1 MQLERNG
8 APKLGMFKFEQ
19 VFDSISQKPTLRR
32 ILESSLA
39 AAAMTPSRKRNVEV
53 AGSDGN
59 VGGADVEAEKPAD
72 ESQARPVGN
81 KSAKKQ
87 SWRSLSMRLTSSAV
101 SDAIANMS
109 GALITLTEAKNMRAK
124 KSAETTAMKQSMK
137 RADVESKML
146 AAYNSL
152 CQNGLPLVMG
162 SATRK
167 RMDKAMADRMFM
179 WLNFEESITHSAVP
193 SVAESNP
200 GQQSGVSE
208 PEQGD
213 GGEVE

>member
-1 MQLERNG
+1 
-8 APKLGMFKFEQ
+8 
-19 VFDSISQKPTLRR
+19 
-32 ILESSLA
+32 
-39 AAAMTPSRKRNVEV
+39 
-53 AGSDGN
+53 
-59 VGGADVEAEKPAD
+59 
-72 ESQARPVGN
+72 
-81 KSAKKQ
+81 
-87 SWRSLSMRLTSSAV
+87 MRQRSSAV

-109 GALITLTEAKNMRAK
+109 GALTTLTEAKNMRAK
-124 KSAETTAMKQSMK
+124 KSAETTAMKQSMV
-137 RADVESKML
+137 RTDVESKMF

-152 CQNGLPLVMG
+152 CQNGSSLAMG
-162 SATRK
+162 SADRK

-200 GQQSGVSE
+200 IQQSGVSE